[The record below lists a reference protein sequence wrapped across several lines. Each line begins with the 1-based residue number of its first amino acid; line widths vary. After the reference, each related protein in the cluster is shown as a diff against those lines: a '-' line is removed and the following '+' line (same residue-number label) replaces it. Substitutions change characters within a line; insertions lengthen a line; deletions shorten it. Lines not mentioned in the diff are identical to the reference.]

1 MPDTK
6 AAEGTFDTLS
16 HAIVRL
22 AKEAEFC
29 KQTRLEDRSGRPYLL
44 VTAPVAVPNKLDT
57 DDDWI
62 EKEEIEQMSHEF
74 MASCQQHGYRHMTA
88 VSKEDAVI
96 VESYVLRKDEM
107 FGIVLVKEGSWVVT
121 SRVYEESLINGIENG
136 TIKGFSFGATGEYV
150 DEAPPSLVT

>member
-6 AAEGTFDTLS
+6 LTDTATDLLKEVQ
-16 HAIVRL
+16 ATL

-29 KQTRLEDRSGRPYLL
+29 KQTRLMDRNGRPYLL

-57 DDDWI
+57 DSDWI
-62 EKEEIEQMSHEF
+62 SKEEIEQMSHEF

-88 VSKEDAVI
+88 VSKDDAVI
-96 VESYVLRKDEM
+96 VESYILREDAQ
-107 FGIVLVKEGSWVVT
+107 FGSAIVKQGSWIVT
-121 SRVYEESLINGIENG
+121 SRVYGESLIKGIEDG

-150 DEAPPSLVT
+150 EESPPALAS